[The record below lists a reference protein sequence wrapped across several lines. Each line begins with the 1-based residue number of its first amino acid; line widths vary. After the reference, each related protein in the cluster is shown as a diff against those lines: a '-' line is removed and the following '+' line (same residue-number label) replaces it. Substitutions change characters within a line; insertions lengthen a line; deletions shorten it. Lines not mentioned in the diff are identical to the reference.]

1 MKEEPTRPL
10 SPPSDH
16 RGRFYAA
23 HDSPRRA
30 PCAAARGA
38 AAAPGRGPLRAAGLG
53 LQPLPT
59 AAPGLGCARGA
70 AAAGG
75 SQPAASSTR
84 VPDINFRV
92 GARIGCVIVSRALL
106 LFSALPRFSN
116 PLRGIRTA
124 GKGEGSPGTAAP
136 NGTEPI
142 HPLPPRLRS
151 GSVPPRSPETGAQ
164 RRTAES
170 GPGAAVPSTEAGPA
184 PPDPRGPSGP
194 PAPEVR
200 AASKEQRPPP
210 HPAQGGP
217 PAGAA
222 ARPAQRWETE
232 RCCENS
238 TPPQRG
244 PHRLGAPRGPRRAER
259 SGPPRALRPP
269 PPHLEVNPRNRQT
282 GGTP

>member
-142 HPLPPRLRS
+142 HPLPPPAPLRLRS
-151 GSVPPRSPETGAQ
+151 APEPRNGRTKADGRVWPRSRGAEHRGRPRTARPPRPQRPSRPRSSRCFQRAEASPT
-164 RRTAES
+164 
-170 GPGAAVPSTEAGPA
+170 PS
-184 PPDPRGPSGP
+184 PRGTP
-194 PAPEVR
+194 
-200 AASKEQRPPP
+200 
-210 HPAQGGP
+210 GG
-217 PAGAA
+217 GGGA
-222 ARPAQRWETE
+222 ARPT
-232 RCCENS
+232 
-238 TPPQRG
+238 
-244 PHRLGAPRGPRRAER
+244 LGDRE
-259 SGPPRALRPP
+259 ALREQHSASARPP
-269 PPHLEVNPRNRQT
+269 PPRSAPRAASR
-282 GGTP
+282 